1 MQPNGTLL
9 GVQKFAGT
17 QNSAAQITGILNATN
32 ARAALRAL
40 EARSGI
46 EILGEPEVTTTSGR
60 QTQMRVTA
68 IVTVVTNMVFQET
81 FTNQDGTVGTN
92 AIVPQTSKVEIG
104 PTLDVVP
111 YVLADGYTINLALIP
126 SVTEFLGY
134 DKSTS
139 TTAAHNRAGEKI
151 DVPQVLPRFT
161 VRQVATT
168 LNLWDNQTAIISG
181 LPETTYVNGS
191 AVTGK
196 PKTGDKELLVFI
208 TATIIDPAGNR
219 VHTDAELPFAQK
231 GIPPQPTPP
240 AQPK

>member
-1 MQPNGTLL
+1 M
-9 GVQKFAGT
+9 
-17 QNSAAQITGILNATN
+17 
-32 ARAALRAL
+32 RAL

-46 EILGEPEVTTTSGR
+46 EILAEPEVTTTSGR
-60 QTQMRVTA
+60 QTQMRATD
-68 IVTVVTNMVFQET
+68 IVTVVTNMAFQEPSPIRMA
-81 FTNQDGTVGTN
+81 QL
-92 AIVPQTSKVEIG
+92 APMPLSPQTGKVEIG
-104 PTLDVVP
+104 PILDVVP

-126 SVTEFLGY
+126 SVTKFLGY

-151 DVPQVLPRFT
+151 DVPEVLPRFT

-168 LNLWDNQTAIISG
+168 LNLWDNQTAIIGG

-191 AVTGK
+191 AVAGK

-208 TATIIDPAGNR
+208 TATIVDPAGNR
-219 VHTDAELPFAQK
+219 VHSDDELPFAQK
-231 GIPPQPTPP
+231 GIPPQPTQP